1 MQLVAPIVEMRGYA
15 SVISAVGHIAGL
27 LLWQPIG
34 GPPCETSPG
43 FHSMSG
49 SHRYLIRCGP
59 GRTCHRR
66 TSSHGTVVSPAITV
80 MYRITVAS
88 CPLAAAVLPLLV
100 DVFRIPETI
109 RPKYRT
115 KHHPE
120 EQADMILL
128 FPLFEQAQRGNGF
141 IPVIISDGE

>member
-66 TSSHGTVVSPAITV
+66 TSSHGTVPSLSSNHRNVPDYRGVVSSCRRSVAAI
-80 MYRITVAS
+80 
-88 CPLAAAVLPLLV
+88 
-100 DVFRIPETI
+100 
-109 RPKYRT
+109 
-115 KHHPE
+115 
-120 EQADMILL
+120 
-128 FPLFEQAQRGNGF
+128 G
-141 IPVIISDGE
+141 